1 MSAKYTLR
9 NLPQLFYSE
18 GRYCKSAIRSRSRCT
33 VRSYATQKSL
43 GTGPAKTPRKLVT
56 VLGDNGKVQWKDL
69 SIREKAARTTQQSF
83 NLGVIVTGL
92 LMTGGVAYLL
102 YTEVFSS
109 DSKTRQF
116 NRAVDRIRADS
127 RVKEVLGSDSKIRAF
142 GEPTS
147 SRWARAGPIASTLR
161 RDSTGAE
168 HFQMHFNVEGSMR
181 SGVVKLYMI
190 RTQGQT
196 DFEYKYL
203 ALDVQGD

>member
-1 MSAKYTLR
+1 MSAKYKLR

-92 LMTGGVAYLL
+92 LMTVWPPLKID
-102 YTEVFSS
+102 EVSLIFEVGWRCISS
-109 DSKTRQF
+109 
-116 NRAVDRIRADS
+116 
-127 RVKEVLGSDSKIRAF
+127 L
-142 GEPTS
+142 
-147 SRWARAGPIASTLR
+147 
-161 RDSTGAE
+161 
-168 HFQMHFNVEGSMR
+168 H
-181 SGVVKLYMI
+181 
-190 RTQGQT
+190 
-196 DFEYKYL
+196 
-203 ALDVQGD
+203 